1 MPCLDNTE
9 DQRRPRHAAA
19 WEFLIY
25 QNLIMPKAAC
35 VAGWCGGGHLTFR
48 PGSAAELA
56 LGDGEGAALA
66 HLEVMLF
73 ALTSG
78 TRSRGTLVV
87 SS

>member
-1 MPCLDNTE
+1 MN
-9 DQRRPRHAAA
+9 RRTKTTKARGSLGVSDLLRI
-19 WEFLIY
+19 F
-25 QNLIMPKAAC
+25 IMPKAAC

>member
-1 MPCLDNTE
+1 
-9 DQRRPRHAAA
+9 
-19 WEFLIY
+19 
-25 QNLIMPKAAC
+25 MPKAAR
-35 VAGWCGGGHLTFR
+35 VAGWCGGDHLTFR

-78 TRSRGTLVV
+78 T
-87 SS
+87 